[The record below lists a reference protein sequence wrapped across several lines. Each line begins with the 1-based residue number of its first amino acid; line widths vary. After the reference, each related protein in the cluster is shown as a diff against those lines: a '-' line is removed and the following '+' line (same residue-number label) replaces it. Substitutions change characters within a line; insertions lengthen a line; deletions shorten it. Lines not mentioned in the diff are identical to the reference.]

1 MRCQKCGAYIRDD
14 SVFCNYCG
22 EKVIV
27 RVSKKETE
35 EQPDRAVRPRDED
48 FDVAPT
54 TPKNPEAEKTVPQ
67 KQSLWVILLI
77 LLAGVVFAVF
87 SVLLYQNLKK
97 NQRTV
102 INGQT
107 TAETTASETEKPSSA
122 SESQSETAAESTGET
137 EETPEEVSE
146 TPEESTEESAST
158 ENKDTES
165 AESDA
170 SGSEESTESES
181 EEDTGSAEGESS
193 HEPEGGDIE
202 YGGMIY
208 HVADGTATLSK
219 CYSSDPVVELPDQ
232 INGIPVTAI
241 GEAAF
246 ANCEHLKAIDVPEGV
261 ISFGPYAFT
270 YCRNLR
276 LVVIPE
282 SVTDLGDH
290 CFDNS
295 GPLTFIVKEGSWG
308 WLAAVNN
315 NMNFLIGDSLNA
327 GE

>member
-27 RVSKKETE
+27 RVSKKETD

-54 TPKNPEAEKTVPQ
+54 TPKNTEAEKTVPQ

-77 LLAGVVFAVF
+77 LSAGVLFAVI

-107 TAETTASETEKPSSA
+107 TTESTASETEKPEESTEPQ
-122 SESQSETAAESTGET
+122 SESPEESAGET
-137 EETPEEVSE
+137 EDSSEEET
-146 TPEESTEESAST
+146 ESTEESTKESSSEETEST
-158 ENKDTES
+158 EES
-165 AESDA
+165 GSEGENESPEESSSEDAEST
-170 SGSEESTESES
+170 EESTESE
-181 EEDTGSAEGESS
+181 GS
-193 HEPEGGDIE
+193 DVE

-208 HVADGTATLSK
+208 HISNGTATLSK

-232 INGIPVTAI
+232 VNGIPITAI

-246 ANCEHLKAIDVPEGV
+246 ANCDHLKAIDIPEGV
-261 ISFGPYAFT
+261 VTLGPYAFT

-276 LVVIPE
+276 LVVIPD
-282 SVTDLGDH
+282 SVTELGDH

-295 GPLTFIVKEGSWG
+295 GPLTFIVHEGSWG

>member
-27 RVSKKETE
+27 RVSKKESD

-54 TPKNPEAEKTVPQ
+54 TPKNAETEKTVPQ

-77 LLAGVVFAVF
+77 LLAGVLFAVI
-87 SVLLYQNLKK
+87 SVLLYQNMKK

-107 TAETTASETEKPSSA
+107 TTESTSSETEKP
-122 SESQSETAAESTGET
+122 AESTE
-137 EETPEEVSE
+137 PQSE
-146 TPEESTEESAST
+146 SPEESTEETEKTSDEETETTGEST
-158 ENKDTES
+158 EKDSTESESQEESGSEDESQEESSSEDTES
-165 AESDA
+165 TES
-170 SGSEESTESES
+170 GESTESE
-181 EEDTGSAEGESS
+181 GS
-193 HEPEGGDIE
+193 DVE

-208 HVADGTATLSK
+208 HISNGTATLSK

-232 INGIPVTAI
+232 VNGVPITAI

-246 ANCEHLKAIDVPEGV
+246 ANCDHLRAIDIPEGV
-261 ISFGPYAFT
+261 VTLAPYAFT

-276 LVVIPE
+276 MVVIPD
-282 SVTDLGDH
+282 SVTELGDH

-295 GPLTFIVKEGSWG
+295 GPLTFIVHEGSWG

>member
-27 RVSKKETE
+27 RVSKKETD

-54 TPKNPEAEKTVPQ
+54 TPKNTEAEKTVPQ

-77 LLAGVVFAVF
+77 LLAGVIFAVIA
-87 SVLLYQNLKK
+87 VLLYQNLKK
-97 NQRTV
+97 NQRTI

-107 TAETTASETEKPSSA
+107 TAETTASETEKPSSTG
-122 SESQSETAAESTGET
+122 SETQSETPEESKEET
-137 EETPEEVSE
+137 EETPEETSE
-146 TPEESTEESAST
+146 TPEESTQESAGT
-158 ENKDTES
+158 EDEDTES
-165 AESDA
+165 AESDE
-170 SGSEESTESES
+170 SGSEENTESES
-181 EEDTGSAEGESS
+181 TDDTQSSESDSETEGS
-193 HEPEGGDIE
+193 DIE

-208 HVADGTATLSK
+208 HVADGTATLTK

-232 INGIPVTAI
+232 VNGIPITAI

-261 ISFGPYAFT
+261 TSFGPYAFT

-282 SVTDLGDH
+282 SVTELGDH

-295 GPLTFIVKEGSWG
+295 GPLTFIVQEDSWG